1 MEELFNQ
8 ILNLT
13 KENNIETE
21 FCVFPNNNKVILFIN
36 FYDVKIQLSELINT
50 LIFTD
55 KNGSVR
61 KFCFDNIK
69 PVHELIVQLNHTGT
83 ISRKF
88 MIDNKVTYVRL

>member
-8 ILNLT
+8 ILELT

-21 FCVFPNNNKVILFIN
+21 FLVSPNNNKVILFIN
-36 FYDVKIQLSELINT
+36 FHNVKIQLNELINT

-61 KFCFDNIK
+61 KFCFDDIM
-69 PVHELIVQLNHTGT
+69 PVRELINQLNCTGT
-83 ISRKF
+83 ITRKF
-88 MIDNKVTYVRL
+88 MIREKVSYVKF

>member
-8 ILNLT
+8 ILNIA

-21 FCVFPNNNKVILFIN
+21 FHVFPKNNKVILFIN
-36 FYDVKIQLSELINT
+36 FYDVKIQLSKLINI

-88 MIDNKVTYVRL
+88 MIDNKVIYVRL

>member
-8 ILNLT
+8 ILELT

-21 FCVFPNNNKVILFIN
+21 FHVFPNNNKVILFIN
-36 FYDVKIQLSELINT
+36 FHDVKIQLSELINI

-61 KFCFDNIK
+61 KFSFDNIK

>member
-8 ILNLT
+8 ILNLA

-21 FCVFPNNNKVILFIN
+21 FLVFPNNNKVIFFIN
-36 FYDVKIQLSELINT
+36 FHNVKIQLSKLINI

>member
-8 ILNLT
+8 ILNLA

-21 FCVFPNNNKVILFIN
+21 FHVFPNNNKVILFIN
-36 FYDVKIQLSELINT
+36 FHNIKIQLSELINV

-55 KNGSVR
+55 KNDSVR

-69 PVHELIVQLNHTGT
+69 LVQELIVQLNRTGT

>member
-8 ILNLT
+8 ILNLA

-21 FCVFPNNNKVILFIN
+21 FHVFPNNNKVILFIN
-36 FYDVKIQLSELINT
+36 FYDVKIQLSKLINI

-61 KFCFDNIK
+61 KFSFDNIK
-69 PVHELIVQLNHTGT
+69 PVQELIAQLNHIGT
-83 ISRKF
+83 ISRNF

>member
-8 ILNLT
+8 ILELT

-21 FCVFPNNNKVILFIN
+21 FHVFPNNNKVILFIN
-36 FYDVKIQLSELINT
+36 FHDVKIQLSELINV

-61 KFCFDNIK
+61 KFSFDNIK
-69 PVHELIVQLNHTGT
+69 PVHELTVQLNHTGT

>member
-8 ILNLT
+8 ILELT

-21 FCVFPNNNKVILFIN
+21 FLVSPNNNKVILFIN
-36 FYDVKIQLSELINT
+36 FHNVKIQLNELINT

-61 KFCFDNIK
+61 KFCFDDIM
-69 PVHELIVQLNHTGT
+69 PVRELISQLNCTGT
-83 ISRKF
+83 ITRKF
-88 MIDNKVTYVRL
+88 MIREKVSYVKF

>member
-8 ILNLT
+8 ILDVA

-21 FCVFPNNNKVILFIN
+21 FHVLPNNVVILFIN
-36 FYDVKIQLSELINT
+36 FYDVKIQLSELINV

-61 KFCFDNIK
+61 KFSFDSIK
-69 PVHELIVQLNHTGT
+69 PVQELIVQLNHTGT
-83 ISRKF
+83 TSRKF
-88 MIDNKVTYVRL
+88 MIDNKVTYVKL

>member
-8 ILNLT
+8 ILNLA

-21 FCVFPNNNKVILFIN
+21 FLVFPNKNKAILFIN
-36 FYDVKIQLSELINT
+36 FHNVKIQLSKLINI